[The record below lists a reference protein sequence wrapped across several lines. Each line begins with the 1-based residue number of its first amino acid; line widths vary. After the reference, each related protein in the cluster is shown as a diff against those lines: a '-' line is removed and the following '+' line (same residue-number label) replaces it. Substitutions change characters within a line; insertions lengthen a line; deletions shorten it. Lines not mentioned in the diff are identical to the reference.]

1 MQGNPIPED
10 EGLLKKGIEKIK
22 KITNPFSGLMSQKP
36 QSSTITSNTYA

>member
-22 KITNPFSGLMSQKP
+22 KLINPFSDLQ
-36 QSSTITSNTYA
+36 AA